1 MKTWFQSVKEAN
13 EWIRKDLPE
22 PTKKL
27 TRCQEE
33 ELYWKA
39 GRIYAD
45 SAIKEHLSRAAE
57 NARALPHHDDVY
69 RGIDRESITNIDIQL
84 P

>member
-27 TRCQEE
+27 TRRQEE

-45 SAIKEHLSRAAE
+45 SAIREHLSRAAE
-57 NARALPHHDDVY
+57 NATRFRDLEDESTHDLYDSIAETDIVLP
-69 RGIDRESITNIDIQL
+69 
-84 P
+84 